1 MKFAEKLK
9 HLKVKSWEDKYV
21 DYKFLKK
28 IIKRKCNAEMSS
40 LYDRIDK
47 NDIGILEVCNLV
59 TSDDVHQD
67 GKEKKNKK
75 NDHNRDHNP
84 DHGDEDIEHG
94 NIDYTYFFF
103 YALENNINMVKEHYE
118 KEFNYLDTK
127 INEIKSFLHTDN
139 VNLKDMEILKTKCLH
154 IYNLFDILNNYLNI
168 NVLSVYKILKKK
180 NKKEKLSTSL
190 DLYQK
195 YCNTLHQISREE
207 HFNEKIKST
216 YLSIQKKRGDNCEKL
231 DFLNFKIYIKSK
243 IENIGQYKGILY
255 ILYGILI
262 ILIINTI
269 ILLSINKNNINMNTI
284 LAILPIYRLL
294 YILNFFFLF
303 IFGSF
308 LFMQLYGV
316 NFTYILDLNKIIVDE
331 YYYLINVVIFL
342 LFLTTLSLLIFLL
355 DVLFKLNIFSNIIFH
370 VVILF
375 ILLFSTTIIPVN
387 FYKYKEN
394 NFVFSSLL
402 RVLSS
407 GIFLVNSVNLLDNI
421 IGDILTS
428 LSKTFSDVQYFV
440 CFLINGMNTNEPAKC
455 PIMEGY
461 INPVFVGL
469 PFYFRFCQCLIR
481 YNNEREKIHIY
492 NMLKYLSGIAIVIC
506 TSFNWSYFGL
516 QAETSKLI
524 LICAYIVGSTY
535 MYIWDLYC
543 DWGLLKEYNYLLRKN
558 NNLMYP
564 PHYYYFAGFLNLIFR
579 LTWAITIMPVNI
591 FQNKEINT
599 FLITFFLMF
608 IEVLR
613 RSIWICFRLENE
625 HVTNASRYRSIL
637 WVPKMTKKKK
647 F

>member
-9 HLKVKSWEDKYV
+9 HLKVKSWEDKYI

-28 IIKRKCNAEMSS
+28 IIKRKRNAEICS
-40 LYDRIDK
+40 LYERIEK
-47 NDIGILEVCNLV
+47 NNKDVLEVCNLV
-59 TSDDVHQD
+59 TSDNVGENNKD
-67 GKEKKNKK
+67 KKGGK
-75 NDHNRDHNP
+75 NDDVEC
-84 DHGDEDIEHG
+84 GD
-94 NIDYTYFFF
+94 IDYTYLFFWVLQH
-103 YALENNINMVKEHYE
+103 YINMVRGHYE
-118 KEFNYLDTK
+118 QEFNYLNDRV
-127 INEIKSFLHTDN
+127 NEIKSFLMSDKI
-139 VNLKDMEILKTKCLH
+139 NLKDMDVMKTKCLH
-154 IYNLFDILNNYLNI
+154 IYNMFDILNNYLNI

-207 HFNEKIKST
+207 EFNAKIKST
-216 YLSIQKKRGDNCEKL
+216 YLSIQKKRGDNCERL
-231 DFLNFKIYIKSK
+231 DFLNFKIYLKNK
-243 IENIGQYKGILY
+243 IENIGQYRGILY
-255 ILYGILI
+255 TLCGILI
-262 ILIINTI
+262 ILVINTI
-269 ILLSINKNNINMNTI
+269 ILLYLNKNNINVNTI
-284 LAILPIYRLL
+284 LSILPIYRLL

-308 LFMQLYGV
+308 LFMQVYGV

-342 LFLTTLSLLIFLL
+342 LFLTTLSLLVFLL

-375 ILLFSTTIIPVN
+375 ILLFCTTIFPVN
-387 FYKYKEN
+387 FYKYKET

-440 CFLINGMNTNEPAKC
+440 CFLLNGMKTNAPAKC
-455 PIMEGY
+455 PILEGY
-461 INPVFVGL
+461 VNPVFVGL

-481 YNNEREKIHIY
+481 YNNEREKIHIF

-506 TSFNWSYFGL
+506 TSFNWAYLGL
-516 QAETSKLI
+516 GTNTSKII
-524 LICAYIVGSTY
+524 LICAYVVGSTY
-535 MYIWDLYC
+535 MYFWDLYC

-564 PHYYYFAGFLNLIFR
+564 PHYYYFAGLLNLIFR
-579 LTWAITIMPVNI
+579 LTWAITLMPITI

-599 FLITFFLMF
+599 FLITFVLMF

-625 HVTNASRYRSIL
+625 HVTNASKYRSIL